1 MAFINGVDTA
11 AKQITSLG
19 TQVGSYLGDV
29 GTSIE
34 VDDIIVAKNGAVIKV
49 TVANDANTYTYEELS
64 PIAPLEV
71 TGPDAYVK
79 GVASAVVGTGFN
91 NATVDFQVIP

>member
-19 TQVGSYLGDV
+19 TQVGSYLGGV
-29 GTSIE
+29 GASIE

-49 TVANDANTYTYEELS
+49 TVANDTNTYTYEEVL
-64 PIAPLEV
+64 PPLEV
-71 TGPDAYVK
+71 TGPDNYTK
-79 GVASAVVGTGFN
+79 GTPSAAEGAGFD
-91 NATVDFQVIP
+91 NATVDFQVVP